1 MSNIE
6 KEAFE
11 FIPNLSLLQDI
22 DWDFYFDS
30 AFLVSMKVG
39 LDQYKIINS
48 YKLPTKEFQKIF
60 I

>member
-11 FIPNLSLLQDI
+11 FIPNLSLLKDI
-22 DWDFYFDS
+22 DWEFFDS
-30 AFLVSMKVG
+30 SFLVFMKVG
-39 LDQYKIINS
+39 LDQYKIINR
-48 YKLPTKEFQKIF
+48 YKLPTKHFQKIF